1 MRRRMILHSV
11 VTLSTMLH
19 FADVF
24 KRQHWQKS
32 ERYHYFSAWI
42 RRRKRRRA
50 MRVILTR
57 SLSRNQ
63 KLLYSSYLSDTC
75 HAARL
80 FGWRPTYWA
89 ARTMCCTTLFYM
101 LALTMMSPTTL
112 ELCVLLTCNALLA
125 ICTVHGHFQL
135 RWTLQ
140 LIKAPR
146 ISMCTFESSCQPS
159 ITLLTCMR
167 LRFQCSIGTLARSCS
182 KWLYLSWTFFTPVG
196 RFIYLVC
203 LLMELATWLAVFLV
217 LSLTSAT
224 RCTMNALWLKFGVE
238 RIN

>member
-1 MRRRMILHSV
+1 MYSKGNTGKRASAIIISARGSGGGRGGGQCELFLLGHYPEIKNYYIPVIYPIRVMRRVFSVGVQHIELHV
-11 VTLSTMLH
+11 
-19 FADVF
+19 
-24 KRQHWQKS
+24 Q
-32 ERYHYFSAWI
+32 
-42 RRRKRRRA
+42 
-50 MRVILTR
+50 
-57 SLSRNQ
+57 
-63 KLLYSSYLSDTC
+63 C
-75 HAARL
+75 
-80 FGWRPTYWA
+80 A

-135 RWTLQ
+135 CWTLQ

-203 LLMELATWLAVFLV
+203 LLMELAT
-217 LSLTSAT
+217 
-224 RCTMNALWLKFGVE
+224 
-238 RIN
+238 

>member
-1 MRRRMILHSV
+1 
-11 VTLSTMLH
+11 
-19 FADVF
+19 
-24 KRQHWQKS
+24 
-32 ERYHYFSAWI
+32 
-42 RRRKRRRA
+42 

-57 SLSRNQ
+57 SLSRSQ

-89 ARTMCCTTLFYM
+89 TRTMCYTTLFCV
-101 LALTMMSPTTL
+101 LALAMMSPTTS
-112 ELCVLLTCNALLA
+112 ELCVLSTCNALLA
-125 ICTVHGHFQL
+125 ICAVHGHFQL

-146 ISMCTFESSCQPS
+146 ISMCAFESSCRPS
-159 ITLLTCMR
+159 ITLLTCML

-182 KWLYLSWTFFTPVG
+182 KWLYLFWTFFALVG

-203 LLMELATWLAVFLV
+203 LLMEPATWLVVFLV
-217 LSLTSAT
+217 LSLASAT
-224 RCTMNALWLKFGVE
+224 RCTTSALWLEFGVE